1 MGSRR
6 NEDLMKKKRG
16 WKRREER
23 KKKWRQKLDVKPQ
36 MQRETRRIQRG
47 RRLRRRKIH
56 LNPRMILLRKN
67 LKDGVIRKR
76 ANLRRRERNPLRVK
90 VKKTEKRKLRNTR
103 SKIVMRMKRSH
114 ARNILRERMNLTVKM
129 KVHARS
135 LEKNQRGLRQRI
147 LIPIQMMRKRI
158 ERKRRRK
165 RKNQVARNRKVRTKD
180 PERNIKRKR
189 NTKSIRRTRS
199 TESTRRGRM
208 TAIAVKAAMKKR
220 SLREN

>member
-1 MGSRR
+1 MG
-6 NEDLMKKKRG
+6 
-16 WKRREER
+16 
-23 KKKWRQKLDVKPQ
+23 
-36 MQRETRRIQRG
+36 
-47 RRLRRRKIH
+47 KIR

-67 LKDGVIRKR
+67 LKDEVIRKR

-103 SKIVMRMKRSH
+103 SKIVMRMKRIQKRKRRH

-158 ERKRRRK
+158 ERK